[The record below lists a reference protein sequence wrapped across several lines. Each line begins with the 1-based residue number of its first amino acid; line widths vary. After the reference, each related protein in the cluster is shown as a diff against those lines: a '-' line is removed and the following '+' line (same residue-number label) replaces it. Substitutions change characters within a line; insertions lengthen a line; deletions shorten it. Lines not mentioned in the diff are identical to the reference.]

1 MIERTEEDEYREWK
15 NRLASEYLETAD
27 MTPRTALRMQAN
39 SVTQNLFGNE
49 YLEAYVH
56 NDGRFTMGTREG
68 NPSTS
73 TDDNKILLYGHPNP
87 WSSST
92 TIRIDGY
99 NYTFKADGPPSI
111 NAEGTEA
118 VSVMT
123 VSGVTIRQIISLVN
137 NPSTNRKDVFRIEY
151 QMTNNSGTS
160 RSLGARI
167 MLDTM
172 LGQNDGAPFK
182 VSGIGDVTTEI
193 ELVGDDIPQS
203 WQSFDNLL
211 NPSVVSNGI
220 LYRNISEKPD
230 KVQFCNWKGIRVT
243 SWDYTINSQRLL
255 TGDSAVGIYFNP
267 KTYVTGQTRT
277 VRTYYGIGDFA
288 QSDLTPPLSM
298 RVIAPSEMEVDA
310 INGDYLYNPFA
321 INVHIQ
327 NTGTAPAKNV
337 KLSVSLPPELTLVMG
352 NSNTL
357 VGDLPVGADRQLSF
371 LVRASLQN
379 TDNRVRYSIKL
390 TADND
395 PGKMMNLPLFLP
407 KVSGAQKLPVIF
419 IPGIFGSTM
428 KKGLSNAGPIRQ
440 LVPNLPKKMPANQ
453 DDLKVYDN
461 YSFGIKFPGDTAYS
475 DIVKELNKIGYKAY
489 TCPYDWRLS
498 LESIVEN
505 NYLQNIIDKAK
516 SESGQDKVILIA
528 HSMGGLVARQYIQ
541 SSAYRNDV
549 DTLLMIGTPNN
560 GSAFTYTILEGGEIV
575 DKDNKR
581 VDPIEYSTAGDATAN
596 IVVSAYS
603 TMVSRVEELTSK
615 ELFDFLYINK
625 RIPAVIGLGAQYS
638 RLLYWESD
646 NKYTN
651 PLVDKNGFESE
662 IAKLND
668 MSLDSFYQPLTGKT
682 AGKVRTAIFYSNDLE
697 TIQIWCAEP
706 YTGTDGRYP
715 DGAVKFTH
723 HAGNRWNPFDNGYYT
738 ANFMGGIGD
747 KTVLATSAR
756 HGSDSGFR
764 WTEVP
769 MKYGANGKH
778 DKQVNKVE
786 ELLRNFIFTSDK
798 IKLDAT
804 TINNMKK
811 AANQGKT
818 KEVASRSLMMSMNN
832 ELDNEWPAYLEVNV
846 IGNVDVSLT
855 QNSQSVGYTDN
866 YGDDQTVITVVEPT
880 LGDYN
885 LNFSSE
891 NGLQHAYFTIE
902 YFNGTDVFLTSTEV
916 AVNGNKEV
924 AVNISENSLDTSRPN
939 YSVTSGIGDGGMTQL
954 VWDQVT
960 DAESYNIYRRN
971 IETDSFVLLGN
982 TNENTYLSNIAWKD
996 TATDYLYVEPVY
1008 AGGVS
1013 DILMVSV
1020 PNSNYAKANF
1030 IVDKAFGDSPLTVNF
1045 SDQSTGQISSWLW
1058 DFGDGET
1065 STEQNPSHTYEAEG
1079 KYTVTLTINGPSGES
1094 TKRKSNYIVV
1104 GKYLTKLDL
1113 VIDTEA
1119 SVGDQINYELIA
1131 TYSDGSSIPITDGYT
1146 LFSSEEDV
1154 VSVNGTTLTALK
1166 NGNCVINAFYGGY
1179 AATKIVKVKDSIVSV
1194 SLDQQE
1200 VTVPKGTAF
1209 EDISLPTTVNITFA
1223 SGNTDVAPIMWFDDT
1238 TPSYVADV
1246 DEDSEFVLTGIVDV
1260 SDDLL
1265 PDDAEAIRVDY
1276 TIKVLS
1282 GSVRSY
1288 QIIAR
1293 AGEGGKVSGGGTFL
1307 YGTTV
1312 TLTASPNSNYSFDG
1326 WYENGIKV
1334 DGAGAAYSFAVT
1346 KNRTLEARFK
1356 YAGSTSG
1363 SSGGDSKPSK
1373 SATLSITEAKFDKS
1387 EPKDISV
1394 VLSTGDYEFR
1404 NIKNGNYTL
1413 ESNKDYSVSGSTY
1426 TIKADYL
1433 ATLADGKATLVFNM
1447 SGGTNPTLSITIE
1460 TSTIEP
1466 EDEKPG
1472 SDGVPILLNGKESTL
1487 KLNADGS
1494 VTISEDDLKELTM
1507 PVLLTIPFKD
1517 GGNSHVGVLKK
1528 DGQDI
1533 IIPFSVYRNESM
1545 IILVSEPGTYSVI
1558 NNGKTFTDI
1567 SGHWAANTIDFITAR
1582 AIYSGVGNNKFD
1594 PDGGMTR
1601 AMFAQVL
1608 ANIEGADLTAYG
1620 ASRFTDVENG
1630 SWYAAAVEW
1639 AADNGIVDGYGN
1651 NLFGPNDLI
1660 TREQMAVMLYN
1671 YIKYKGIVL
1680 EKEDEYVPFADDSS
1694 ISPWAKEAVAAM
1706 KQYGLITGVGNN
1718 TYDPLSTAS
1727 RASVAQI
1734 LKNLIEAYIK

>member
-1 MIERTEEDEYREWK
+1 
-15 NRLASEYLETAD
+15 
-27 MTPRTALRMQAN
+27 MQAL
-39 SVTQNLFGNE
+39 SATQNLFGNE
-49 YLEAYVH
+49 YLEAYVR
-56 NDGRFTMGTREG
+56 NDGRFTMGTRQG
-68 NPSTS
+68 NPNIS
-73 TDDNKILLYGHPNP
+73 TDDNKILLFGHPEP
-87 WSSST
+87 WSSFT
-92 TIRIDGY
+92 TIKINGI
-99 NYTFKADGPPSI
+99 NYTFDADGPPTV

-123 VSGVTIRQIISLVN
+123 KDGVTVKQIITLMN

-151 QMTNNSGTS
+151 QMTNNYGTTCS
-160 RSLGARI
+160 IGARI

-172 LGQNDGAPFK
+172 LGSNDGAPFK
-182 VSGIGDVTTEI
+182 VPGIGDVTTEI

-211 NPSVVSNGI
+211 NPTVVSNGI
-220 LYRNISEKPD
+220 FYRNTSEKPD
-230 KVQFCNWKGIRVT
+230 KVQFCDWKGIRST
-243 SWDYTINSQRLL
+243 SWDYTVTSGRSL

-267 KTYVTGQTRT
+267 KTYLAGQTRT

-288 QSDLTPPLSM
+288 QSDLNPPLSM

-310 INGDYLYNPFA
+310 INGDYMSNPFR

-327 NTGTAPAKNV
+327 NTGNVTAKNV
-337 KLSVSLPPELTLVMG
+337 KVSISLPPQLTLDSG
-352 NSNTL
+352 SSNVTL
-357 VGDLPVGADRQLSF
+357 GDFAVGADRQVSF
-371 LVRASLQN
+371 LVRAALQN
-379 TDNRVRYSIKL
+379 TDKTVNYSIKL
-390 TADND
+390 SADND
-395 PGKMMNLPLFLP
+395 PGKTMNLSLFLP

-428 KKGLSNAGPIRQ
+428 KNGRDNAGPIRQ
-440 LVPNLPKKMPANQ
+440 LVPNLPKQMPANQ

-461 YSFGIKFPGDTAYS
+461 YAVLPGDTAYS
-475 DIVKELNKIGYKAY
+475 DIVKELNKMGYKAY

-498 LESIVEN
+498 LQSIVEN
-505 NYLQNIIDKAK
+505 KYLQNIIDKAK
-516 SESGQDKVILIA
+516 RESGQDKVILIA

-541 SSAYRNDV
+541 SSLYRNDV
-549 DTLLMIGTPNN
+549 DTLIMIGTPNN
-560 GSAFTYTILEGGEIV
+560 GSAFTYPILEGGEIV
-575 DKDNKR
+575 DKSNKK
-581 VDPIEYSTAGDATAN
+581 VDPIEYNTTGDVTAN

-603 TMVSRVEELTSK
+603 TMVSRVEKLTSK
-615 ELFDFLYINK
+615 QLFDFLYTNK
-625 RIPAVIGLGAQYS
+625 RIPAVIGLGAQYD
-638 RLLYWESD
+638 RLLYWVS
-646 NKYTN
+646 NSTYSN
-651 PLVDKNGFESE
+651 PLIDKAGFESE
-662 IAKLND
+662 IAKLNS

-682 AGKVRTAIFYSNDLE
+682 AGKVRTAIFYSNDLD
-697 TIQIWCAEP
+697 TIQTWHAES

-723 HAGNRWNPFDNGYYT
+723 HAGTWWNPFDNEYYE
-738 ANFMGGIGD
+738 ANFISGIGD

-756 HGSDSGFR
+756 YGSNAGIR

-769 MKYGANGKH
+769 MNYGDNGEH
-778 DKQVNKVE
+778 SKQVNKVQ
-786 ELLRNFIFTSDK
+786 ELLCNFIFTSDK

-804 TINNMKK
+804 TLNNVKK
-811 AANQGKT
+811 AANKGKT
-818 KEVASRSLMMSMNN
+818 KLSASEINRMAAVNEGIANRALMMAMNN
-832 ELDNEWPAYLEVNV
+832 ESDTEINGLDIGLPTYLVVNV

-855 QNSQSVGYTDN
+855 QNGQSVGYTDN
-866 YGDDQTVITVVEPT
+866 YGDDQTVITVEEPT
-880 LGDYN
+880 PGDYSIN
-885 LNFSSE
+885 LSSS

-902 YFNGTDVFLTSTEV
+902 YFSGTNLFLTSAE
-916 AVNGNKEV
+916 ASVNGNKEI
-924 AVNISENSLDTSRPN
+924 AVKLSENSLDTSYPN
-939 YSVTSGIGDGGMTQL
+939 YSVTSEIGDGGMTQL
-954 VWDQVT
+954 KWDQVT
-960 DAESYNIYRRN
+960 GTESYNIYRRN

-982 TNENTYLSNIAWKD
+982 TNENTYLSNVAWKD

-1008 AGGVS
+1008 AGNVS

-1020 PNSNYAKANF
+1020 PNSNYAEADF
-1030 IVDKAFGDSPLTVNF
+1030 VVDKAFGDSPLTVNF
-1045 SDQSTGQISSWLW
+1045 SDQSIGQISSWLW

-1312 TLTASPNSNYSFDG
+1312 TLTAIPNRNYSFGG
-1326 WYENGIKV
+1326 WYENGMKV
-1334 DGAGAAYSFAVT
+1334 NGAGATYSFTAS
-1346 KNRTLEARFK
+1346 KNRTLEAKFT
-1356 YAGSTSG
+1356 YAG
-1363 SSGGDSKPSK
+1363 GGGGGGNNSPK
-1373 SATLSITEAKFDKS
+1373 SATLSAAEAEFDKS
-1387 EPKDISV
+1387 DQKDVSV
-1394 VLSTGDYEFR
+1394 TLSSGSYSFR
-1404 NIKNGNYTL
+1404 GIKNGDYTL
-1413 ESNKDYSVSGSTY
+1413 VRDEDYSVSGNIY

-1433 ATLADGKATLVFNM
+1433 ATLADGKAMLTFDM
-1447 SGGTNPTLSITIE
+1447 SGGTNPTLEITIE
-1460 TSTIEP
+1460 TSQIEP
-1466 EDEKPG
+1466 DDEKPG
-1472 SDGVPILLNGKESTL
+1472 SDGISILLNGKESML
-1487 KLNADGS
+1487 ELNADGS
-1494 VTISEDDLKELTM
+1494 VTVSEDDLESLTI
-1507 PVLLTIPFKD
+1507 PILLTIPFKG

-1533 IIPFSVYRNESM
+1533 IIPFSVYRDESM
-1545 IILVSEPGTYSVI
+1545 IILVSEPGTYGVI

-1567 SGHWAANTIDFITAR
+1567 SGHWAADTIDFITAR

-1594 PDGGMTR
+1594 PDGEMTR

-1608 ANIEGADLTAYG
+1608 ANIEGVDLTAYET
-1620 ASRFTDVENG
+1620 SRFTDVEKG

-1639 AADNGIVDGYGN
+1639 AADNGIVGGYGN
-1651 NLFGPNDLI
+1651 DLFGPKDLI
-1660 TREQMAVMLYN
+1660 TREQMAVMLNN

-1694 ISPWAKEAVAAM
+1694 ISSWAKDAVAAM

-1718 TYDPLSTAS
+1718 TYDPLNTAN